1 MKFNNTRVMNFDGAF
16 RGLRNPMNSW
26 AKSDSAY
33 AIGDF
38 YSVDDTAYE
47 VTTSWM
53 KKNFPDLEED
63 EDDYIKEE
71 DKTYEWLLNNGKIGY
86 DPVTADFGEYFFIG
100 PNDIDLA
107 QRMIKAGSP
116 NDKFIRQIF
125 VSVDITAPL
134 YWWKEFDTYKV
145 GTVANSTS
153 TMHKLAAFPITKE
166 CFEMDDYSNIDL
178 YVEYDNLYGI
188 NGTVDDCWAGIID
201 ICETLRQKYNETK
214 DMRYWKELVR
224 ILPNGWLQTRTVT
237 MNYANLRG
245 MYHWRRDHK
254 LTEWHSFCDWVKTL
268 PYATELILYEN

>member
-1 MKFNNTRVMNFDGAF
+1 MKFEETTVMNFDGAF

-26 AKSDSAY
+26 AKSDSAF
-33 AIGDF
+33 AMGDL
-38 YSVDDTAYE
+38 YSVDDAVYKVATAW
-47 VTTSWM
+47 TQ
-53 KKNFPDLEED
+53 KNFPNLK
-63 EDDYIKEE
+63 EDDEEYIREE
-71 DKTYEWLLNNGKIGY
+71 DKFYTWLLQNGPLAY
-86 DPVTADFGEYFFIG
+86 DPITTDGQYFFIG
-100 PNDIDLA
+100 PNDMDLA
-107 QRMIKAGSP
+107 QRMIAAGSP

-134 YWWKEFDTYKV
+134 YFFKEFDTYKV

-178 YVEYDNLYGI
+178 YTEYNNPYGL
-188 NGTVDDCWAGIID
+188 NGTVEDCWNGIID

-214 DMRYWKELVR
+214 DIRYWKELVR

-254 LTEWHSFCDWVKTL
+254 LTEWHQFCDWIKTL
-268 PYATELILYEN
+268 PYANELILYAN

>member
-100 PNDIDLA
+100 PNDMGLA

-134 YWWKEFDTYKV
+134 YW
-145 GTVANSTS
+145 
-153 TMHKLAAFPITKE
+153 
-166 CFEMDDYSNIDL
+166 
-178 YVEYDNLYGI
+178 
-188 NGTVDDCWAGIID
+188 
-201 ICETLRQKYNETK
+201 
-214 DMRYWKELVR
+214 
-224 ILPNGWLQTRTVT
+224 
-237 MNYANLRG
+237 
-245 MYHWRRDHK
+245 
-254 LTEWHSFCDWVKTL
+254 
-268 PYATELILYEN
+268 

>member
-1 MKFNNTRVMNFDGAF
+1 
-16 RGLRNPMNSW
+16 
-26 AKSDSAY
+26 
-33 AIGDF
+33 
-38 YSVDDTAYE
+38 
-47 VTTSWM
+47 
-53 KKNFPDLEED
+53 
-63 EDDYIKEE
+63 
-71 DKTYEWLLNNGKIGY
+71 
-86 DPVTADFGEYFFIG
+86 
-100 PNDIDLA
+100 
-107 QRMIKAGSP
+107 
-116 NDKFIRQIF
+116 
-125 VSVDITAPL
+125 
-134 YWWKEFDTYKV
+134 
-145 GTVANSTS
+145 
-153 TMHKLAAFPITKE
+153 MHKLAAFPITKE
-166 CFEMDDYSNIDL
+166 SFEMDDYSNVDL

>member
-1 MKFNNTRVMNFDGAF
+1 MKFEETTVMNFDGAF

-26 AKSDSAY
+26 AKSDSAF
-33 AIGDF
+33 AMGDL
-38 YSVDDTAYE
+38 YSVDEAVYKVATAW
-47 VTTSWM
+47 TQ
-53 KKNFPDLEED
+53 KNFPNLK
-63 EDDYIKEE
+63 EDDEEYIKEE
-71 DKTYEWLLNNGKIGY
+71 DKFYTWLLQNGPLAY
-86 DPVTADFGEYFFIG
+86 DPITTDGQYFFIG
-100 PNDIDLA
+100 PNDMDLA
-107 QRMIKAGSP
+107 QRMIAAGSP

-166 CFEMDDYSNIDL
+166 CFEMDDFNKDMMMYEEHPLNPDILMSDFW
-178 YVEYDNLYGI
+178 DMFI
-188 NGTVDDCWAGIID
+188 NHL
-201 ICETLRQKYNETK
+201 EHLRQKYNETK
-214 DMRYWKELVR
+214 DIRYWKELVR

-254 LTEWHSFCDWVKTL
+254 LTEWHQFCDWIKTL
-268 PYATELILYEN
+268 PYANELILYAN